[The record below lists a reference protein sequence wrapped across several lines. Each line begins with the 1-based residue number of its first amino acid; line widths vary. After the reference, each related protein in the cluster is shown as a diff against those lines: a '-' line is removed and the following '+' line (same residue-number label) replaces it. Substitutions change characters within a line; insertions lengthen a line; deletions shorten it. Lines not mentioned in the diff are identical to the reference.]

1 MFDDIN
7 CDNRYQSAMQRQQ
20 NSCCSGNKCS
30 QCSCCRCCAGP
41 PGPQGP
47 QGEPGPQGAIGPQGP
62 QGEPGPQGVIGPRG
76 PQGEPGPQ
84 GPTAATIPFSLSNVN
99 SSGAYIST
107 DAQGRPDMVNFAGF
121 GGDSAYSIT
130 LQPGD
135 WDARTITIGESNSY
149 PSSFIM
155 PYDGVLRNIYVM
167 FATRTTLNLDAG
179 ITMRPFVC
187 LAVLNSENLVYTVL
201 PETLTYTEPYVGG
214 AEIPKYTL
222 RRGEVN
228 LPAGTVV
235 TIVLGWEGTG
245 VTTEQQMQVSVSGG
259 LFIK

>member
-1 MFDDIN
+1 MEIN
-7 CDNRYQSAMQRQQ
+7 ARNVHVAVAAQALQ
-20 NSCCSGNKCS
+20 
-30 QCSCCRCCAGP
+30 A
-41 PGPQGP
+41 PQGP

-62 QGEPGPQGVIGPRG
+62 QGEQGERGPRGYQGEPGPQGEAG

-222 RRGEVN
+222 RRGELTNLYVN

-245 VTTEQQMQVSVSGG
+245 VTTEQQTQVSVSGG
-259 LFIK
+259 LFIE